1 MMIYFYYII
10 LKKKKKEIKKERDIY
25 TRVNKK
31 KYEDN
36 VAV

>member
-1 MMIYFYYII
+1 MIYFYYII
-10 LKKKKKEIKKERDIY
+10 FKKKKKEIKKERDIY
-25 TRVNKK
+25 TRGNKK